1 MAKRRRLTPARP
13 GYLDGPAGDRPALAG
28 PPGAAPIARV
38 AGDAATQAALEELGG
53 ALQAA
58 RDEGRMIECLPL
70 DAIDDSHLLRDRMVM
85 DADDMAALTDS
96 LRARG
101 QQTAIE
107 VVRLPGGDSDKA
119 GPRYGLVAGWR
130 RLTAL
135 RRLHD
140 DTGEA
145 RFATVQARIV
155 APPDARAA
163 YVAMVEENEIRADLS
178 FYERA
183 RIALRAMREGVY
195 AGRKEALNGLFGST
209 TRSRR
214 SKIGSFI
221 TVVEALD
228 DDLRHPTAISEK
240 LGLGLARNLQNDPE
254 FVSRLRDSLESHP
267 GRSAAEEIRLL
278 VAAVAPKAPAG
289 AKAAPP
295 GTGAEAAPGIS
306 IRVFPGAG
314 RIELAGPKV
323 DDDLAAEL
331 KAWLAA
337 R

>member
-1 MAKRRRLTPARP
+1 MAKRKRLTPAQP
-13 GYLDGPAGDRPALAG
+13 GYLDGPAG
-28 PPGAAPIARV
+28 PPGPAPIARV

-58 RDEGRMIECLPL
+58 RAEGRMIECLPL
-70 DAIDDSHLLRDRMVM
+70 DAVDDSHLLRDRMVQDVDEM
-85 DADDMAALTDS
+85 TALTDS

-107 VVRLPGGDSDKA
+107 VVRLPGE
-119 GPRYGLVAGWR
+119 GPGYGLISGWR

-135 RRLHD
+135 RRLHH
-140 DTGEA
+140 DTGED

-155 APPDARAA
+155 APQTAQAA

-195 AGRKEALNGLFGST
+195 AGKKEALQGLFGST

-221 TVVEALD
+221 ALVEAFD
-228 DDLRHPTAISEK
+228 SDLRHPTAISEK
-240 LGLGLARNLQNDPE
+240 LGLGLARELLRDPG
-254 FVSRLRDSLESHP
+254 FVSKVRSSLESHP
-267 GRSAAEEIRLL
+267 DRTAAEEIRLL
-278 VAAVAPKAPAG
+278 VAAVTPPPRSPAVDVDQDAG
-289 AKAAPP
+289 RLRPV
-295 GTGAEAAPGIS
+295 TRDQAAPGIALS
-306 IRVFPGAG
+306 FFPDSG
-314 RIELAGPKV
+314 RIELKGPKV
-323 DDDLAAEL
+323 DGDLAAAL
-331 KAWLAA
+331 KDWLTG